1 MLKDTCLY
9 RQARY
14 LPIQAPSLNVHTG
27 HTLGSLIARSSPR
40 NVSVV
45 SLHDGAQEPE
55 QSGYHL
61 GIVQVGAESAQVG
74 AESAQVGAESAQVG
88 AESAQ
93 VGTNRDKSLLRRNKS
108 GVSRHEVGVKS

>member
-9 RQARY
+9 QQARY
-14 LPIQAPSLNVHTG
+14 LPIQVPSLNVHTG

-88 AESAQ
+88 AESA
-93 VGTNRDKSLLRRNKS
+93 
-108 GVSRHEVGVKS
+108 